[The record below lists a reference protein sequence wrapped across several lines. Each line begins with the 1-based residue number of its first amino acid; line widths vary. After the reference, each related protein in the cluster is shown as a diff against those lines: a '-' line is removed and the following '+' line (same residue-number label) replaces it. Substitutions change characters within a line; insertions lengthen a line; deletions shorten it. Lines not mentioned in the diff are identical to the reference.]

1 MGGARSIICGSET
14 GGIPVWQL
22 ELAVRP
28 RRGQAE
34 RTRFFYFG
42 PPDTRAVRKS
52 LPPISRR
59 ALFVRRYIPRM
70 AHYLFNFSDGVRQR
84 ATGLLRARMWGVGRY
99 ERHRDTLAPGDLAL
113 RPGTASTSQP
123 RGNPHSSTVV
133 HADDDPLLDPRT
145 EPAPIRAMFVHAE
158 WTRRGLGTAILQ
170 HAETAAK
177 AEGFSTR
184 SLLATLPGFPL
195 SCGTDSASSTAAT
208 AMFDERTSFRGLCVR
223 RPGCRARSEVQAG
236 LSLGEG
242 FGSASGILI
251 GSQPAPRRPC
261 GAKSWRGPRRP
272 ADAIG
277 C

>member
-52 LPPISRR
+52 LPDFEACAVCSPVHSADG
-59 ALFVRRYIPRM
+59 ALSVQLLRWRPTTG
-70 AHYLFNFSDGVRQR
+70 HWPSPGEDVGGWSLR
-84 ATGLLRARMWGVGRY
+84 ATS
-99 ERHRDTLAPGDLAL
+99 RHAGPRRSAL

-195 SCGTDSASSTAAT
+195 YLRHG
-208 AMFDERTSFRGLCVR
+208 FRELDR
-223 RPGCRARSEVQAG
+223 RDGDV
-236 LSLGEG
+236 
-242 FGSASGILI
+242 
-251 GSQPAPRRPC
+251 
-261 GAKSWRGPRRP
+261 
-272 ADAIG
+272 
-277 C
+277 

>member
-1 MGGARSIICGSET
+1 
-14 GGIPVWQL
+14 
-22 ELAVRP
+22 
-28 RRGQAE
+28 
-34 RTRFFYFG
+34 
-42 PPDTRAVRKS
+42 
-52 LPPISRR
+52 
-59 ALFVRRYIPRM
+59 M

-195 SCGTDSASSTAAT
+195 YLRRG
-208 AMFDERTSFRGLCVR
+208 FRELDR
-223 RPGCRARSEVQAG
+223 RDGDV
-236 LSLGEG
+236 
-242 FGSASGILI
+242 
-251 GSQPAPRRPC
+251 
-261 GAKSWRGPRRP
+261 
-272 ADAIG
+272 
-277 C
+277 